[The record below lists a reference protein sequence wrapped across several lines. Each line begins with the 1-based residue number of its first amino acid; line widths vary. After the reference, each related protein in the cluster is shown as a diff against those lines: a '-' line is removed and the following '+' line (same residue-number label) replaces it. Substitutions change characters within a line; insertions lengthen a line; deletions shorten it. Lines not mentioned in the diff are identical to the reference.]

1 MKTATNFTSRLLTK
15 VLNSKIPL
23 FILILSI
30 IAGLLALNFTPRE
43 EEPQIVVPMIDVI
56 VDAPGIN
63 AKQVERLVTTPLE
76 KLLTQVRGVE
86 HVYSV
91 TNNSQTVVTLR
102 FHVGENR
109 EQALLNTYNKL
120 HSNTE
125 KIPAI
130 VSNWRVKPI
139 EIDDVA
145 IVMLALYSTDAALV
159 DDFALRR
166 LGEEVSTFLQA
177 IDNTSEVNVV
187 GGRPRQIQVNINPE
201 QMTARQVTISDIFN
215 AIDSSNVLVNLGNLS
230 IENQSITLESGD
242 VYRDVEALKQT
253 PISVIDGSVILL
265 NDIADIVD
273 GPAEQTSYT
282 WLDFSNKHV
291 NGYSADNPMITISIA
306 KQGGSNAV
314 TVAKAVHEKIAQLKT
329 TIFPANVEVEVLRDY
344 GETANE
350 KVNNLTSS
358 LAFAVFTVVVFIGVF
373 LGWRSAIVVGLAVP
387 ICYGITLSLDLIF
400 GYTINRVT
408 LFALI
413 LSLGLLVDDPITGVD
428 NIERYLAKIKGKAT
442 KSKVSAAIVAAINEI
457 RVPLLMSTITIVLAF
472 IPLAFITG
480 MMGPYMAPMAFN
492 VPLSVISSTL
502 VAFLVTPWLAAKFIK
517 AKSATSPSTT
527 STSTD
532 TNTTNGFQSFYRK
545 ILTPLLDSRARGKAV
560 LSLVFILFIL
570 AALLP
575 VMRWVP
581 LKLLPF
587 DNKNEVQI
595 IIDMPESATLEQTA
609 AMAKKVSVILQKLPE
624 ITAVASYVGL
634 PSPIDFNGMVRQY
647 YQRHAPYMADL
658 RVLLLD
664 KTLREHQSHAL
675 VLRLREHLAVLTQ
688 DLEKDQGV
696 NIRVVEV
703 PPGPPVLS
711 TLVAELY
718 GDEFT
723 SYARLQ
729 QAASLVEARLKL
741 EPFVVE
747 IDSSVGGEQ
756 KHLRFITDKNKAA
769 LSGISTQSI
778 NQAISVATKGEVA
791 GYLHLDNEASAL
803 AINIKLP
810 LKQRQSLSD
819 FNRLSLK
826 GQEGIVQNSTPQG
839 IDIAPQPLVSLGELG
854 GFVEQ
859 TRDKAI
865 FHKDLKPVVYVMA
878 DISGRTPAEIIADV
892 SSDMVT
898 GNNAISAKQSHAS
911 NRQSELSRIEDT
923 SIEPSSFDTTSLA
936 DKAWKN
942 RTFLNN
948 GAGIPWQ
955 LPNDITLS
963 WSGEG
968 EWRITIRVFR
978 DMGLAFVFA
987 LLAIFIVLRIQTG
1000 SAALSGIIMS
1010 AIPLTV
1016 IGIMPGFFILNQFG
1030 ERNIANA
1037 PEPILFTATAMI
1049 GMIALA
1055 GIVVRNSLILIEFI
1069 NQAQQQGATIKE
1081 SLIQA
1086 GAVRMRPVLL
1096 TAGTTLLGNLIIT
1109 LDPVFSGL
1117 AIAIIFGIISSTVFT
1132 LLVVPIVYSLVFD
1145 KSNSPDNQ
1153 QNNTESG
1160 PVKSPQKI
1168 ATDIM
1173 SKKTEKNN
1181 VEVN

>member
-1 MKTATNFTSRLLTK
+1 MIHEKNFTSLLLK
-15 VLNSKIPL
+15 QMLNSKIPL
-23 FILILSI
+23 FILLISI
-30 IAGLLALNFTPRE
+30 FSGLMALNFTPRE
-43 EEPQIVVPMIDVI
+43 EEPQIVVPMIDI
-56 VDAPGIN
+56 VVDTPGVN
-63 AKQVERLVTTPLE
+63 AKQIARLVTTPLE
-76 KLLTQVRGVE
+76 KLLAQVRGVE

-91 TNNSQTVVTLR
+91 TNTGQAVVTLR
-102 FHVGENR
+102 FNVGENR

-120 HSNTE
+120 HANTE

-139 EIDDVA
+139 EVDDVA
-145 IVMLALYSTDAALV
+145 IVMLALYSTDSEQV
-159 DDFALRR
+159 DDFTLRR
-166 LGEEVSTFLQA
+166 LAEEVSTFLQA
-177 IDNTSEVNVV
+177 IEDTSEVNIV
-187 GGRPRQIQVNINPE
+187 GGRPRQIQVNIKPE
-201 QMTARQVTISDIFN
+201 QMTARKVAISDIFN
-215 AIDSSNVLVNLGNLS
+215 AINSSNALSHHGNLTLS
-230 IENQSITLESGD
+230 NQSIALESGD
-242 VYRDVEALKQT
+242 VYRDIEALKNT

-265 NDIADIVD
+265 KDIAEIFD
-273 GPAEQTSYT
+273 GPAEQSSYS
-282 WLDFSNKHV
+282 WLD
-291 NGYSADNPMITISIA
+291 YSASHENGASADHPMVTISVA
-306 KQGGSNAV
+306 KQQGSNAV
-314 TVAKAVHEKIAQLKT
+314 NVAKAVHNKIAQLQS
-329 TIFPANVEVEVLRDY
+329 TIFPENVEIQVLRDY

-350 KVNNLTSS
+350 KVNNLTIS

-387 ICYGITLSLDLIF
+387 ICYGITLTLDLAF

-428 NIERYLAKIKGKAT
+428 NIERYLDKIKGKAT
-442 KSKVSAAIVAAINEI
+442 NNAISNAIVLAINEI
-457 RVPLLMSTITIVLAF
+457 RVPLLMSTLTIVLAF

-517 AKSATSPSTT
+517 PQAKATTKAANITEP
-527 STSTD
+527 
-532 TNTTNGFQSFYRK
+532 TNTQHTAPEQGFQLFYRK
-545 ILTPLLDSRARGKAV
+545 ILTPLLDNRRRGKAV
-560 LSLVFILFIL
+560 LGLVLILFIL

-595 IIDMPESATLEQTA
+595 IIDMPETATLEQTA
-609 AMAKKVSVILQKLPE
+609 AIAKQVSATVQKLPE

-647 YQRHAPYMADL
+647 YQRHAPYLADL

-664 KTLREHQSHAL
+664 KSQREHQSHAI
-675 VLRLREHLAVLTQ
+675 VLRLRKHLANFVDSLGENT
-688 DLEKDQGV
+688 GI

-723 SYARLQ
+723 QYDEL
-729 QAASLVEARLKL
+729 QAAASIVKQRLAL

-747 IDSSVGGEQ
+747 IDSSVTGEQ
-756 KHLRFITDKNKAA
+756 KQLRFITDKTKAA
-769 LSGISTQSI
+769 LSGISTTSI
-778 NQAISVATKGEVA
+778 NQAIGVANQGEVA
-791 GYLHLDNEASAL
+791 GYMHLDNEASPL
-803 AINIKLP
+803 AINIKLAIE
-810 LKQRQSLSD
+810 QRQSLSD
-819 FNRLSLK
+819 LNRLTLK
-826 GQEGIVQNSTPQG
+826 GQAGIVQNTTPQG
-839 IDIAPQPLVSLGELG
+839 IDMAPQSLVSLGELG
-854 GFVEQ
+854 DFMDQ
-859 TRDKAI
+859 APDKAI
-865 FHKDLKPVVYVMA
+865 FHKDLKPVVYVTA
-878 DISGRTPAEIIADV
+878 DISGRTPAEVIADI
-892 SSDMVT
+892 SSDL
-898 GNNAISAKQSHAS
+898 QS
-911 NRQSELSRIEDT
+911 SEDH
-923 SIEPSSFDTTSLA
+923 SSTSLVSTDA
-936 DKAWKN
+936 NTLTAKTLTGSESWQS
-942 RTFLNN
+942 RSFLSS
-948 GAGIPWQ
+948 GGVHPWN
-955 LPNDITLS
+955 LPENIKVS

-978 DMGLAFVFA
+978 DMGLAFAFA
-987 LLAIFIVLRIQTG
+987 LLAIFVVLRLQTG
-1000 SAALSGIIMS
+1000 SAALSAIIMS

-1016 IGIMPGFFILNQFG
+1016 IGIMPGFLLLNQFG
-1030 ERNIANA
+1030 ERQVASA

-1069 NQAQQQGATIKE
+1069 SQAQSKGATIKE

-1117 AIAIIFGIISSTVFT
+1117 AIAIIFGIISSTIFT

-1145 KSNSPDNQ
+1145 KSQNSNFNDELSVSDGLPTT
-1153 QNNTESG
+1153 NTN
-1160 PVKSPQKI
+1160 
-1168 ATDIM
+1168 
-1173 SKKTEKNN
+1173 SKA
-1181 VEVN
+1181 

>member
-1 MKTATNFTSRLLTK
+1 MTSENNFTSTLLNK

-30 IAGLLALNFTPRE
+30 IAGLIALNFTPRE
-43 EEPQIVVPMIDVI
+43 EEPQIVVPMIDII
-56 VDAPGIN
+56 VDVPGIN

-76 KLLTQVRGVE
+76 KLLTQVAGVE

-91 TNNSQTVVTLR
+91 SNSNQAVVTLR
-102 FHVGENR
+102 FTVGENR
-109 EQALLNTYNKL
+109 ERALLNTYNKL
-120 HSNTE
+120 HANTE

-139 EIDDVA
+139 EVDDVA
-145 IVMLALYSTDAALV
+145 IIMLALYSTDSNQV

-166 LGEEVSTFLQA
+166 LAEEVSTFLQA
-177 IDNTSEVNVV
+177 IESTSEVNIV
-187 GGRPRQIQVNINPE
+187 GGRTRQLQVNINPE
-201 QMTARQVTISDIFN
+201 QMTARQVTIEDIFN
-215 AIDSSNVLVNLGNLS
+215 AIKVSNVLENHGNITLS
-230 IENQSITLESGD
+230 NQSISLESGD
-242 VYRDVEALKQT
+242 IYRNIDALKNT
-253 PISVIDGSVILL
+253 PISVIDGSIILL
-265 NDIADIVD
+265 KDVADVID

-282 WLDFSNKHV
+282 WLDLTKSEYTENNPTKNNI
-291 NGYSADNPMITISIA
+291 NGASSDLPMVTISVA
-306 KQGGSNAV
+306 KQQGSNAV
-314 TVAKAVHEKIAQLKT
+314 TVAKEVHKKIEELQSK
-329 TIFPANVEVEVLRDY
+329 IFPANVEIQVLRDY
-344 GETANE
+344 GETANA
-350 KVNNLTSS
+350 KVNDLTTS

-373 LGWRSAIVVGLAVP
+373 LGWRSAVVVGLAVP

-428 NIERYLAKIKGKAT
+428 NIERYLAKIKGKASR
-442 KSKVSAAIVAAINEI
+442 KNIQDAIVSAINEI

-472 IPLAFITG
+472 VPLAFITG

-502 VAFLVTPWLAAKFIK
+502 VAFLVTPWLASKFIK
-517 AKSATSPSTT
+517 QKPLASENSGSETT
-527 STSTD
+527 SKTEIIIEEP
-532 TNTTNGFQSFYRK
+532 GFQRFYRK
-545 ILTPLLDSRARGKAV
+545 LLTPLLDNRAKGKA
-560 LSLVFILFIL
+560 LLGLVFVLFIL

-587 DNKNEVQI
+587 DNKNEVQV

-609 AMAKKVSVILQKLPE
+609 AMAKRVSVIVQKLPE
-624 ITAVASYVGL
+624 VTAVASYVGL

-647 YQRHAPYMADL
+647 YQRHAPYLADL

-664 KTLREHQSHAL
+664 KSEREHQSHAV
-675 VLRLREHLAVLTQ
+675 VLRMREHLAPLNTELALNS
-688 DLEKDQGV
+688 DIK
-696 NIRVVEV
+696 IRVVEV

-718 GDEFT
+718 GNEFT
-723 SYARLQ
+723 PYSSLQ
-729 QAASLVEARLKL
+729 KAAVLVEQRLKL
-741 EPFVVE
+741 EPMVVE
-747 IDSSVGGEQ
+747 VDSTVGGEQ
-756 KHLRFITDKNKAA
+756 KQLRFISDKTKAA
-769 LSGISTQSI
+769 LSGISTSSI
-778 NQAISVATKGEVA
+778 NQTIGVATKGQIA
-791 GYLHLDNEASAL
+791 GYLHLDNEASPL

-810 LKQRQSLSD
+810 LEQRQSLSD
-819 FNRLSLK
+819 LQRLSLK
-826 GQEGIVQNSTPQG
+826 GQAGIVQTTTPQG
-839 IDIAPQPLVSLGELG
+839 IEMAPQPIASLGELG
-854 GFVEQ
+854 DFVE
-859 TRDKAI
+859 TPRDKPI
-865 FHKDLKPVVYVMA
+865 FHKDLRPVVYVTA
-878 DISGRTPAEIIADV
+878 DISGRTPGEVIADV
-892 SSDMVT
+892 SSDL
-898 GNNAISAKQSHAS
+898 ISTEKQS
-911 NRQSELSRIEDT
+911 NNEELDKTKWQDR
-923 SIEPSSFDTTSLA
+923 SFI
-936 DKAWKN
+936 
-942 RTFLNN
+942 NN
-948 GAGIPWQ
+948 GGGTTWQ
-955 LPNDITLS
+955 LPDDIELS
-963 WSGEG
+963 FSGEG

-978 DMGLAFVFA
+978 DMGLAFAFA
-987 LLAIFIVLRIQTG
+987 LTAIFIVLRIQTG

-1016 IGIMPGFFILNQFG
+1016 IGIMPGFFLLNQFG
-1030 ERNIANA
+1030 EREIAGA

-1069 NQAQQQGATIKE
+1069 NQAQQEGASIQE

-1145 KSNSPDNQ
+1145 RSNTLNSEINTTTDTQSDNSLEI
-1153 QNNTESG
+1153 NAKAS
-1160 PVKSPQKI
+1160 S
-1168 ATDIM
+1168 
-1173 SKKTEKNN
+1173 
-1181 VEVN
+1181 